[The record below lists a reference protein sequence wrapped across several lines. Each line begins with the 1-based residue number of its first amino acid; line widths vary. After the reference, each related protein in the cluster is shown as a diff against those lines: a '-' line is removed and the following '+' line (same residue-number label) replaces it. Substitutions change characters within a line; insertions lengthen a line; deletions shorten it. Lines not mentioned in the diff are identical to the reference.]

1 MSVVARVRRR
11 VPWDETR
18 LLALLSVAL
27 ALGAPLRTMYHL
39 IDVVG
44 SPTVFLVVTAV
55 SLAAAAVLARV
66 LRPILAITVGAVL
79 FGAGLVWYVTNLSTD
94 PALSALLRDTVAL
107 LTGRRLLQIANVRLW
122 VISFAPAPVF
132 LTTYFALR
140 RWYVTATL
148 AAGTALGFFVLT
160 TDADV
165 VTTLLGVVG
174 AFATIGFGTLDT
186 IDHPDERQSPG
197 AGGSVATGASAT
209 VDDQGVDS
217 GRRSVLEQ
225 LAAVIVVPAVLSRL
239 PSVSGTSLSF
249 VDEEQAT
256 VEGSLVDADESMTIQ
271 GDISL
276 TPTVRYTVE
285 SEAARYWRV
294 AAYDRYTGDGWV
306 RTGNSSPYDG
316 TRLAEPPGDSRTVRQ
331 SFEAESDIGTVP
343 AVWKPVRYDGDVD
356 VKLTTH
362 DGFQPVGDLTAG
374 DSYQIVSELS
384 VATPRQ
390 LREAGTEYPDR
401 VTRRYLQLPE
411 STPGRVGET
420 TATLTE
426 NAQNPYETALVVEQ
440 WLQNN
445 REYSLDVERPERNVA
460 DRFLHAMDRGYCVY
474 FATTM
479 VTMLRSQDIPARM
492 AVGYTPGEQVDEN
505 RWVVRGLDSHAW
517 VEVFFPDH
525 GWIQF
530 DPTPSEPRA
539 AAEQAR
545 IEEAR
550 SEGDGAV
557 DTGETG
563 NDSNFTETETPTP
576 PPLTETN
583 ETTET
588 STPANTS
595 NETATPFVEGSEN
608 SSTEGPAGPTLP
620 DLPSREETAL
630 GLVALLGTAAGLRRS
645 GVTKRVSRAIWLRY
659 QRREDPETD
668 VEQAFQRA
676 MYVLDDEYRP
686 RESGET
692 VRDYLDDVDAGEDV
706 RRLAILR
713 ERLRYGGTVSE
724 EAADEAVEIADSI
737 VSNR

>member
-1 MSVVARVRRR
+1 
-11 VPWDETR
+11 
-18 LLALLSVAL
+18 
-27 ALGAPLRTMYHL
+27 MYHL

-44 SPTVFLVVTAV
+44 SPTVFLVVTVV

-66 LRPILAITVGAVL
+66 LRPILAIAVGAVL

-94 PALSALLRDTVAL
+94 PAVSALLRDTLAL
-107 LTGRRLLQIANVRLW
+107 LSGRRLLQIANVRLW

-160 TDADV
+160 TDAGV

-186 IDHPDERQSPG
+186 LDDGERRTAERNAAGPGTSTDDEG
-197 AGGSVATGASAT
+197 I
-209 VDDQGVDS
+209 DS
-217 GRRSVLEQ
+217 GRRGVLEQ
-225 LAAVIVVPAVLSRL
+225 LAAIIVLPAILSRL
-239 PSVSGTSLSF
+239 PSVAGTSLSF
-249 VDEEQAT
+249 ADEEQPT
-256 VEGSLVDADESMTIQ
+256 VEGSIVDADESMTVQ
-271 GDISL
+271 GDITLS
-276 TPTVRYTVE
+276 PTVRYTVE
-285 SEAARYWRV
+285 SEEARYWRV

-306 RTGNSSPYDG
+306 RTGNDSPYDG
-316 TRLAEPPGDSRTVRQ
+316 TRLAGPPGDSRTVRQ

-343 AVWKPVRYDGDVD
+343 AAWKPVRYNGDPAVE
-356 VKLTTH
+356 LTTH
-362 DGFQPVGDLTAG
+362 EGFQPVGDVAAG
-374 DSYQIVSELS
+374 DSYQVVSEVP

-390 LREAGTEYPDR
+390 LREAGTEYPDV

-411 STPGRVGET
+411 STPDRVGET
-420 TATLTE
+420 TATLTQ
-426 NAQNPYETALVVEQ
+426 NAQNPYETALVVER

-445 REYSLDVERPERNVA
+445 REYSLEVERPERNVA

-479 VTMLRSQDIPARM
+479 VTMLRTQGVPARM

-517 VEVFFPDH
+517 VEAFFPGH
-525 GWIQF
+525 GWVQF
-530 DPTPSEPRA
+530 DPTPSDPRE

-550 SEGDGAV
+550 GDGVESV

-563 NDSNFTETETPTP
+563 NGSEFTQTETPTP
-576 PPLTETN
+576 PPLTEDNETTTTETPEPTNTTN
-583 ETTET
+583 ETT
-588 STPANTS
+588 
-595 NETATPFVEGSEN
+595 TPFGGPQGDSGGEGS
-608 SSTEGPAGPTLP
+608 SGLTVP

-630 GLVALLGTAAGLRRS
+630 GLVALLGTAAGLRRA
-645 GVTKRVSRAIWLRY
+645 GVTERVSRAIWLRH
-659 QRREDPETD
+659 QRRTDPETD
-668 VEQAFQRA
+668 VERAFQRA
-676 MYVLDDEYRP
+676 MYVLQDEHRP
-686 RESGET
+686 REAGET
-692 VRDYLDDVDAGEDV
+692 VRTYLDAVDADADV
-706 RRLAILR
+706 RHLATLR

-724 EAADEAVEIADSI
+724 VAADEAVEIADSV